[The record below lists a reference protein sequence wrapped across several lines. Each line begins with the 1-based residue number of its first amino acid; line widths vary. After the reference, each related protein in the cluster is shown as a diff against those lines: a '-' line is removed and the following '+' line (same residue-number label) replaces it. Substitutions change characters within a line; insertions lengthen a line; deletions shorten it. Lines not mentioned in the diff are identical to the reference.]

1 MSYPLLRQ
9 IVKTTKY
16 GSFQNTNKLLE
27 DGFDGIK
34 TGITDT
40 AGPCLAA
47 SYKDYI
53 IVVLNSKS
61 MNQRWIEVK
70 KLVKWMIKKN

>member
-1 MSYPLLRQ
+1 MGYALLRE
-9 IVKTTKY
+9 IVRTVQY
-16 GSFQNTNKLLE
+16 GPYDNTNKLLE

-47 SYKDYI
+47 SYKEF
-53 IVVLNSKS
+53 IVIVLNSKS
-61 MNQRWIEVK
+61 MN
-70 KLVKWMIKKN
+70 

>member
-1 MSYPLLRQ
+1 MNYAKLKE
-9 IVKTTKY
+9 IVKTTTY
-16 GSFQNTNKLLE
+16 GPFENTNKLLE

-47 SYKDYI
+47 SYKDFI

-61 MNQRWIEVK
+61 MN
-70 KLVKWMIKKN
+70 